1 MLPAAVFN
9 PDYIK
14 WVEDN
19 IKEIDYVRKAS
30 AMSLKWDTMTD
41 VDLQES
47 PVVVMVTQTTVS
59 RYVSKAFLNFFTYI

>member
-1 MLPAAVFN
+1 MLLAVVFN
-9 PDYIK
+9 PEYIK

-19 IKEIDYVRKAS
+19 IKDIDYVRKAS
-30 AMSLKWDTMTD
+30 AMSLKWDAMTD

-59 RYVSKAFLNFFTYI
+59 RCAPKELFKCFT